1 VSRRSVSPP
10 VDVAVWVEHHEELQ
24 AVCQRRR
31 SVILGGG
38 GTSMKPPTKPPAK
51 PPTAEVRCQ
60 FCGRRNTV
68 RRVDDKL
75 YFCSHCDKMFQR

>member
-1 VSRRSVSPP
+1 
-10 VDVAVWVEHHEELQ
+10 
-24 AVCQRRR
+24 
-31 SVILGGG
+31 
-38 GTSMKPPTKPPAK
+38 MKPPTKPPTKA
-51 PPTAEVRCQ
+51 PTTEVRCQ